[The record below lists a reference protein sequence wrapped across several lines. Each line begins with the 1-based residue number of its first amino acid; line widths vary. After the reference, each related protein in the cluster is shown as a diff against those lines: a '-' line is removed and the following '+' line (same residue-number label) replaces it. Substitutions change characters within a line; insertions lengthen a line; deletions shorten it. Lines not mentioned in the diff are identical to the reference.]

1 MSKTRDIIQEIG
13 EIRQRRQFGSA
24 MMELPFRLMTL
35 ERAFQNHKDL
45 DGELVRYF
53 PVALIACV
61 EGYFRMVI
69 KDLIDSGEPY
79 LTNAEKPAS
88 SIRLDFSVLR
98 AVHGKAITVGE
109 LVAHGV
115 QISRLEHINVT
126 LSTILDTGFLKG
138 LENVVDRWA
147 HEIKGEAVAP
157 ILENPNDVFAD
168 VARTFEL
175 RHIICH
181 EIASAYEIKLEEVA
195 RCFESCVAFLR
206 ASDEFI
212 SETLY
217 PGAPL
222 TQTDMNIAAGEA
234 LGAKRAELEETAKKL
249 MARLDEAE
257 LKAFNESQGKW
268 HQYCDAWADFV
279 AGDRAGGGTIW
290 PLIYAGAAQA
300 TVDMRIQEVRSFRR
314 LSDSSGDLDN
324 QNT

>member
-13 EIRQRRQFGSA
+13 EIRNRRQFGSA
-24 MMELPFRLMTL
+24 MMELPFRLFSL
-35 ERAFQNHKDL
+35 EHAFRNQKDH

-61 EGYFRMVI
+61 EGYFRMAI
-69 KDLIDSGEPY
+69 KDLIDTGDPY
-79 LTNAEKPAS
+79 LSNAEKPAS
-88 SIRLDFSVLR
+88 SIRLDFSVVR

-109 LVAHGV
+109 LVAHGI
-115 QISRLEHINVT
+115 QLSRLEHIDVA
-126 LSTILDTGFLKG
+126 LSTILGTGFLKG
-138 LENVVDRWA
+138 LETVTDRWA
-147 HEIKGEAVAP
+147 HEIGGKEVAP
-157 ILENPNDVFAD
+157 ILENPNEVFAD

-212 SETLY
+212 SETLD

-222 TQTDMNIAAGEA
+222 TQTDMNIAAWNDLEA
-234 LGAKRAELEETAKKL
+234 KNLELEEAANKL
-249 MARLDEAE
+249 IARLDDAE
-257 LKAFNESQGKW
+257 LKAFKESQEKW
-268 HQYCDAWADFV
+268 RQYCESWADFV

-290 PLIYAGAAQA
+290 PLIYVGAAKA
-300 TVDMRIQEVRSFRR
+300 TIEMRIQEVRGFRR
-314 LSDSSGDLDN
+314 LSDSAKDSDD
-324 QNT
+324 